1 MNVAL
6 GNRNGQR
13 WPLLL
18 FAVFLL
24 SWSSDAFAQDE
35 KLTNFERERARQ
47 MLQVIRG
54 DIKKNYYSATFNG
67 LDLDL
72 RFKQA
77 EDKIN
82 SAKTMNFALAD
93 IAGAVGALNDSHTFF
108 MPPPR
113 PYVHDY
119 GLRIQA
125 IGDSDC
131 FVTAVRPGSDAEK
144 KGIRAGDQVLAVNGY
159 TALRDDMWKIRY
171 VFNILRPQPALRLVL
186 RSPEGT
192 TQNIETMAFLRNTKR
207 LESFSDFGGLER
219 EAEAEEDLHRPRHVE
234 YGKDAIIWKLPDF
247 RYLTDAADEML
258 DDIRSHNALVL
269 DLRGNP
275 GGSVDFLSH
284 FLGGMFDHELKIAD
298 RIGRKP
304 LKPQMTRSRG
314 GKTFSGKLIVLV
326 DSDSGSASEL
336 FARVVQLE
344 KRGIVVGDR
353 SSGSVMESR
362 IFPERS
368 GMDIVTFYGISITE
382 ADLVMTDG
390 KTLEHSG
397 VIPDER
403 LLPTPVDLA
412 ANRDPV
418 LAHAAE
424 LAGIK
429 MTPEDAGKLFPVLW
443 RPH

>member
-1 MNVAL
+1 V
-6 GNRNGQR
+6 
-13 WPLLL
+13 
-18 FAVFLL
+18 
-24 SWSSDAFAQDE
+24 AQDD
-35 KLTNFERERARQ
+35 KLSNFERERARLI
-47 MLQVIRG
+47 LQAVRS
-54 DIKKNYYSATFNG
+54 DIKKNYYSTTFNG
-67 LDLDL
+67 LDIDQ

-77 EDKIN
+77 EEKIN
-82 SAKTMNFALAD
+82 SAGSMNYALAD

-108 MPPPR
+108 LPPPR

-119 GLRIQA
+119 GLRMQA

-144 KGIRAGDQVLAVNGY
+144 KGIRPGDQVLTVNGY
-159 TALRDDMWKIRY
+159 TAMREDMWKIRY
-171 VFNILRPQPALRLVL
+171 VFSTLRPQPGLRLLL
-186 RSPEGT
+186 RSPEGA
-192 TQNIETMAFLRNTKR
+192 TQNVETMAFLRSTKL
-207 LESFSDFGGLER
+207 LENFSDFGALER
-219 EAEAEEDLHRPRHVE
+219 DAEAEEDLHRPRHVD

-247 RYLTDAADEML
+247 RYPAEVADEML
-258 DDIRSHNALVL
+258 DVIRSHNALVL

-284 FLGGMFDHELKIAD
+284 FLGGMFDHDLKIAD

-304 LKPQMTRSRG
+304 LKPQVTKSRG
-314 GKTFSGKLIVLV
+314 GKTFGGKLIVVV
-326 DSDSGSASEL
+326 DSDSASASEL
-336 FARVVQLE
+336 FARIVQLE

-362 IFPERS
+362 IFSERS

-382 ADLVMTDG
+382 ADLIMTDG
-390 KTLEHSG
+390 KSLEHSG

-403 LLPTPVDLA
+403 LLPTPADLA

-418 LAHAAE
+418 LAHAADLVGVKLTAE
-424 LAGIK
+424 EAGR
-429 MTPEDAGKLFPVLW
+429 LFPVQW

>member
-1 MNVAL
+1 M
-6 GNRNGQR
+6 
-13 WPLLL
+13 
-18 FAVFLL
+18 
-24 SWSSDAFAQDE
+24 AQDD
-35 KLTNFERERARQ
+35 KLSNFERERARLI
-47 MLQVIRG
+47 LQAVRS
-54 DIKKNYYSATFNG
+54 DIKKNYYSTTFNG
-67 LDLDL
+67 LDIDQ

-77 EDKIN
+77 EEKIN
-82 SAKTMNFALAD
+82 SAGSMNYALAD

-108 MPPPR
+108 LPPPR

-119 GLRIQA
+119 GLRMQA

-144 KGIRAGDQVLAVNGY
+144 KGIRPGDQVLTVNGY
-159 TALRDDMWKIRY
+159 TAMREDMWKIRY
-171 VFNILRPQPALRLVL
+171 VFSTLRPQPGLRLLL
-186 RSPEGT
+186 RSPEGA
-192 TQNIETMAFLRNTKR
+192 TQNVETMAFLRSTKL
-207 LESFSDFGGLER
+207 LENFSDFGALER
-219 EAEAEEDLHRPRHVE
+219 DAEAEEDLHRPRHVD

-247 RYLTDAADEML
+247 RYPAEVADEML
-258 DDIRSHNALVL
+258 DVIRSHNALVL

-284 FLGGMFDHELKIAD
+284 FLGGMFDHDLKIAD

-304 LKPQMTRSRG
+304 LKPQVTKSRG
-314 GKTFSGKLIVLV
+314 GKTFGGKLIVVV
-326 DSDSGSASEL
+326 DSDSASASEL
-336 FARVVQLE
+336 FARIVQLE

-362 IFPERS
+362 IFSERS

-382 ADLVMTDG
+382 ADLIMTDG
-390 KTLEHSG
+390 KSLEHSG

-403 LLPTPVDLA
+403 LLPTPADLA

-418 LAHAAE
+418 LAHAADLVGVKLTAE
-424 LAGIK
+424 EAGR
-429 MTPEDAGKLFPVLW
+429 LFPVQW